1 MRYRKACLV
10 CSLVAALSFGSVV
23 SADEVKAVSEYH
35 ATVGMVLDLGDVDK
49 ISNEK
54 VVCED
59 SSGMLMIINEGTCD
73 VTLSDGS
80 LVKLYV
86 DAKEET
92 KKVKESEVESEVST
106 EAEAE
111 SKEAVSTGKES
122 EEASESAGEAETEEA
137 TESGK
142 EVSTDAE
149 TEKEVESE
157 EETEAETEPETKVE
171 SKSET
176 EVETEPKTSAETE
189 SETEAETES
198 ETEESLKPETEGI
211 SEAVTDSEEELES
224 ETETEVKESEEETS
238 SGSKEGSTEKATEV
252 PVEVETIPDVE
263 VSEEEFENEEVVEV
277 EDNSYLLKDDL
288 VGFVGESQSLKV
300 MNGSIIDVDVEDSSV
315 VTASGNRRL
324 SYIGGGKSKVY
335 INTGGKVLQADVT
348 VLDIDIDTSKVT
360 LGPWDGYQIEINGD
374 TQGFDPKYDLL
385 SGEDEGCTIDSEGY
399 VQMVPGVEAEVKI
412 TIAGK
417 EYRKPIE
424 AQTKHEYYWNAMQ
437 PYIEQCLGTPYVFGG
452 ATPGAGMDCSGYVS
466 YVLSSVGLMSGRTSA
481 QGIYNMCVPVEN
493 PEPGDLVFFTGTYD
507 CPDYI
512 THIGIYA
519 GDGCMYH
526 SGKPN
531 QYTAIDGYYAQ
542 HLAGYG
548 SIM

>member
-10 CSLVAALSFGSVV
+10 CSLVAALSFGSAV
-23 SADEVKAVSEYH
+23 SAEEAKAVSEYH

-49 ISNEK
+49 ISDEK
-54 VVCED
+54 VAYED
-59 SSGMLMIINEGTCD
+59 PSGMLMIINEGACD

-92 KKVKESEVESEVST
+92 KKVEESEVESEVST
-106 EAEAE
+106 EAETE
-111 SKEAVSTGKES
+111 SKEDVSTEKES
-122 EEASESAGEAETEEA
+122 EEISESASEVETEED
-137 TESGK
+137 TKSSK
-142 EVSTDAE
+142 EVSTNAE
-149 TEKEVESE
+149 TEKETESVGAEVETESE
-157 EETEAETEPETKVE
+157 TEVGSE
-171 SKSET
+171 SET
-176 EVETEPKTSAETE
+176 EVETESETSVSTETE
-189 SETEAETES
+189 IETEPETSVSSES
-198 ETEESLKPETEGI
+198 DTEGI
-211 SEAVTDSEEELES
+211 SEAVTDNETELES
-224 ETETEVKESEEETS
+224 ESETEVKESEEFNE
-238 SGSKEGSTEKATEV
+238 EVPTEKETEAT
-252 PVEVETIPDVE
+252 VEVETVPDVE
-263 VSEEEFENEEVVEV
+263 VSEEELEDEEVVEV

-288 VGFVGESQSLKV
+288 IGFVGESQMLKV
-300 MNGSIIDVDVEDSSV
+300 MNGSIVDVDVEDSSV
-315 VTASGNRRL
+315 VAVSGNRRL

-360 LGPWDGYQIEINGD
+360 LGPWDGYQIEVSGD
-374 TQGFDPKYDLL
+374 TQGFKPKYKLL
-385 SGEDEGCTIDSEGY
+385 SGEEEGCTIDSEGY

-412 TIAGK
+412 TVAGK
-417 EYRKPIE
+417 EYRKTIE
-424 AQTKHEYYWNAMQ
+424 SQTKHEYYWNAMQ

-507 CPDYI
+507 CPDYV

>member
-59 SSGMLMIINEGTCD
+59 PSGMLMIINEGTCD

-111 SKEAVSTGKES
+111 SKEAVSTRKES
-122 EEASESAGEAETEEA
+122 EEASESAGEVETEEA

-142 EVSTDAE
+142 EASTDAE
-149 TEKEVESE
+149 TEKEVE
-157 EETEAETEPETKVE
+157 EETEAETEPETEVE
-171 SKSET
+171 SKPET
-176 EVETEPKTSAETE
+176 EVETEPETNAETE
-189 SETEAETES
+189 SETEVG
-198 ETEESLKPETEGI
+198 LKPETG
-211 SEAVTDSEEELES
+211 STPEAVTDSEEEPES
-224 ETETEVKESEEETS
+224 ETETEVKESEEEIS
-238 SGSKEGSTEKATEV
+238 SGSEEGSTEKATEV

-288 VGFVGESQSLKV
+288 VGFVGESQLLKV
-300 MNGSIIDVDVEDSSV
+300 MNGSITDVDVEDSSV

-374 TQGFDPKYDLL
+374 AQGFKPKYDLL
-385 SGEDEGCTIDSEGY
+385 SGEDEGCTIDSNGY

>member
-23 SADEVKAVSEYH
+23 SAEEVKAVSEYY

-49 ISNEK
+49 ISDEK
-54 VVCED
+54 VVSENP
-59 SSGMLMIINEGTCD
+59 SGMLMIINEGTCD

-111 SKEAVSTGKES
+111 SKEAVSTRKES
-122 EEASESAGEAETEEA
+122 EEASESAGEVETEEA

-142 EVSTDAE
+142 EASTDAE
-149 TEKEVESE
+149 TEKEVE
-157 EETEAETEPETKVE
+157 EETEAETEPETEVE
-171 SKSET
+171 SKPET
-176 EVETEPKTSAETE
+176 EVETEPETNAETE
-189 SETEAETES
+189 SETEVG
-198 ETEESLKPETEGI
+198 LKPETG
-211 SEAVTDSEEELES
+211 STPEAVTDSEEEPES
-224 ETETEVKESEEETS
+224 ETETEVKESEEEIS
-238 SGSKEGSTEKATEV
+238 SGSEEGSTEKATEV

-288 VGFVGESQSLKV
+288 VGFVGESQLLKV
-300 MNGSIIDVDVEDSSV
+300 MNGSITDVDVEDSSV

-374 TQGFDPKYDLL
+374 AQGFKPKYDLL
-385 SGEDEGCTIDSEGY
+385 SGEDEGCTIDSNGY

>member
-59 SSGMLMIINEGTCD
+59 PSGMLMIINEGTCD

-86 DAKEET
+86 DAEEET
-92 KKVKESEVESEVST
+92 KKVTESEVESEVST
-106 EAEAE
+106 EAETG
-111 SKEAVSTGKES
+111 SKEAVSTEKES
-122 EEASESAGEAETEEA
+122 EETSESAGEVEMEEA

-149 TEKEVESE
+149 TEKEVELE
-157 EETEAETEPETKVE
+157 EETEAETKPETKVE
-171 SKSET
+171 TEPET
-176 EVETEPKTSAETE
+176 EVKTEPETNAETG

-198 ETEESLKPETEGI
+198 ETEVSLKPETEGI
-211 SEAVTDSEEELES
+211 SEAVTDSEEESES

-238 SGSKEGSTEKATEV
+238 SGSEEGSTEKATEV

-288 VGFVGESQSLKV
+288 VGFVGESQLLKV

-335 INTGGKVLQADVT
+335 INTGGKVLQAAVT

-374 TQGFDPKYDLL
+374 AQGFKPKYDLL
-385 SGEDEGCTIDSEGY
+385 SGEDEGCTIDSNGY

-519 GDGCMYH
+519 GE
-526 SGKPN
+526 PN